1 MPNIT
6 DQLWELH
13 YDLLSETEAERLR
26 VRIAE
31 EPEIAQ
37 TYEEVKRS
45 ATQIA
50 KAASKT
56 PDKPLVFSVASL
68 SQERKNGP
76 KSAEFGNEPY
86 DEEKKTVSPPPEV
99 PEEITGSFSTVI
111 DTRTGNSVRL
121 KPHFLVDKTERERP
135 KVVHAHARPRTP
147 WNPFAIRFSSKY
159 LRSNRFLSV
168 CSILLLILTCTGFLQ
183 IRQNRL
189 QLTSRLIQI
198 NAVAPESLAR
208 ATQNT
213 LSVAVSDLSGN
224 PKQLP
229 VRVSLLSDSGEK
241 IAVYQEKTNAQ
252 GNLQLALE
260 NPPSLPESVFL
271 EITAGEKESARTVL
285 RRIPVTD
292 PPPLPAL
299 AVAGAVK
306 QTTESGAIAM
316 LHGFSG
322 GRPTESL
329 PEQNRFPQARRPNIA
344 PFYNNAQNALSPGMR
359 GQTRQMGAGMMGGMR
374 GGMDG
379 ASGGA
384 GAMGM
389 GGGMSGGMGGMGM
402 SGGMPMKVAEELK
415 KTEQSDAEAVPAT
428 LAASGDAF
436 ESEVSAEPLTMDIE
450 FLPEEK
456 DETQELPQE
465 PSVVEMKFEQYDFD
479 AAQPIQFQVRSRK
492 SNYPLIVMVSRQGL
506 PVAQIAAKTS
516 KSPEDFSTIIVPE
529 NESLTGLLQIALFD
543 PTSLPPQEL
552 ASDFVFRR
560 ASRFLK
566 VEKTETGVK
575 ITDEQGLPVAANLRL
590 TWWKGNVPPRKPSVL
605 PLLIDNYNQVQ
616 SEWELK
622 VAQQNPVYTEMLG
635 FFTIL
640 GIAGGIIVS
649 ITIAVLFLL
658 RRVSGYMPLVLA
670 VITGT
675 ISILFAVSLTH
686 EQQMLVFPAA
696 LTERAGQIPFA
707 DLPKSPSDITL
718 LSEDVEQ
725 QWFIESDEQG
735 ICPFPLFSQ
744 TDGPATL
751 QIEAYSDDNRA
762 GFARWTIPF

>member
-1 MPNIT
+1 MSNIT

-37 TYEEVKRS
+37 AYEEIKQS

-56 PDKPLVFSVASL
+56 PNQPLVFSVASL
-68 SQERKNGP
+68 TQEQKNGT
-76 KSAEFGNEPY
+76 KLNESY

-111 DTRTGNSVRL
+111 DTRPSSSARL
-121 KPHFLVDKTERERP
+121 KPHLMIDKAERERP
-135 KVVHAHARPRTP
+135 KVVQTHARSRTP
-147 WNPFAIRFSSKY
+147 WNPFAVRFSSKY

-168 CSILLLILTCTGFLQ
+168 CSILLLIITCTGFFQ

-198 NAVAPESLAR
+198 NAVAPENLAR

-292 PPPLPAL
+292 PPQSPAL
-299 AVAGAVK
+299 AVADAVK

-316 LHGFSG
+316 LHEFSG

-329 PEQNRFPQARRPNIA
+329 PEQNQFPQARRPDIA

-389 GGGMSGGMGGMGM
+389 SGGMDMGGGMGGMG
-402 SGGMPMKVAEELK
+402 GAMPMRSAEKVKKAE
-415 KTEQSDAEAVPAT
+415 QPDAEAVPEA
-428 LAASGDAF
+428 LAASADAF
-436 ESEVSAEPLTMDIE
+436 ESEVSAEPLATDIE

-456 DETQELPQE
+456 DEAQDLPQE
-465 PSVVEMKFEQYDFD
+465 PPVVEMKFEQYDFD
-479 AAQPIQFQVRSRK
+479 AAQPIQFQFRSRK
-492 SNYPLIVMVSRQGL
+492 PSHPLVVMVSRQGV
-506 PVAQIAAKTS
+506 PVAQIAAKS
-516 KSPEDFSTIIVPE
+516 SEDFSTIIVPE

-543 PTSLPPQEL
+543 PASLPPQEL
-552 ASDFVFRR
+552 ASESVFRR

-566 VEKTETGVK
+566 VEKTENGVK
-575 ITDEQGLPVAANLRL
+575 ITDEQGMPVAANLRL
-590 TWWKGNVPPRKPSVL
+590 TIWKGDTPPREPSVL
-605 PLLIDNYNQVQ
+605 PLLIDNYNQIQ
-616 SEWELK
+616 SEWETK
-622 VAQQNPVYTEMLG
+622 ISQQNPVYTEMLG

-640 GIAGGIIVS
+640 GIAGGILVS
-649 ITIAVLFLL
+649 VSIAVLFLL
-658 RRVSGYMPLVLA
+658 RRVSGYVPLVLA

-675 ISILFAVSLTH
+675 MSILFAVSLTH
-686 EQQMLVFPAA
+686 E
-696 LTERAGQIPFA
+696 RQIPAFPTALSKQTEPTPLA
-707 DLPKSPSDITL
+707 DSSERPSDITP
-718 LSEDVEQ
+718 LSEDGEQ

-735 ICPFPLFSQ
+735 NCHFPQLPQ
-744 TDGPATL
+744 ADAPTTL

-762 GFARWTIPF
+762 GFARWTVPF

>member
-1 MPNIT
+1 MSNIT

-56 PDKPLVFSVASL
+56 PNQPLVFSVASL
-68 SQERKNGP
+68 TQEQKNGT
-76 KSAEFGNEPY
+76 KSNEPY

-111 DTRTGNSVRL
+111 DTRPSSSPRL
-121 KPHFLVDKTERERP
+121 KPHLLTDKAERERP
-135 KVVHAHARPRTP
+135 KVVQTHARSRTP
-147 WNPFAIRFSSKY
+147 WNPFAVRFSSKY

-168 CSILLLILTCTGFLQ
+168 CSILLLIITCTGFFQ
-183 IRQNRL
+183 IRHNRL

-198 NAVAPESLAR
+198 NAVAPENLAR

-213 LSVAVSDLSGN
+213 LSVAVSDLTGN

-229 VRVSLLSDSGEK
+229 VRVSLLSNSGEK

-292 PPPLPAL
+292 PPPSPAL
-299 AVAGAVK
+299 AVADAVK

-322 GRPTESL
+322 KMPTESL
-329 PEQNRFPQARRPNIA
+329 HEQNQFPQARRPNTA
-344 PFYNNAQNALSPGMR
+344 PFYSNAQNALSPAMR
-359 GQTRQMGAGMMGGMR
+359 GQTTQMGAGMMGGMR

-379 ASGGA
+379 TSGA

-389 GGGMSGGMGGMGM
+389 SGGMNMGGGMGGMG
-402 SGGMPMKVAEELK
+402 GAIPMKSAEELK
-415 KTEQSDAEAVPAT
+415 KAEQPDAETVPAI
-428 LAASGDAF
+428 LAASTDAF
-436 ESEVSAEPLTMDIE
+436 EPVTAAEPLATDIE
-450 FLPEEK
+450 FLPEGK
-456 DETQELPQE
+456 DESQDLPQE
-465 PSVVEMKFEQYDFD
+465 PPIVEMKFEQYDFD
-479 AAQPIQFQVRSRK
+479 ATQPIQFQVRSRK
-492 SNYPLIVMVSRQGL
+492 PDYPLAVMVSQQGV
-506 PVAQIAAKTS
+506 PVAQIAAKTP

-543 PTSLPPQEL
+543 PASLPPQEL
-552 ASDFVFRR
+552 ASESVFRR
-560 ASRFLK
+560 TNRFLK
-566 VEKTETGVK
+566 VEKTETGIK
-575 ITDEQGLPVAANLRL
+575 ITDEQGMPVAANLRL
-590 TWWKGNVPPRKPSVL
+590 TWWKGDVPPREPSVS
-605 PLLIDNYNQVQ
+605 PLLIDNYNQIQ
-616 SEWELK
+616 SEWESK
-622 VAQQNPVYTEMLG
+622 ASQQNTVYTEMLS

-640 GIAGGIIVS
+640 GIVGGILVSVS
-649 ITIAVLFLL
+649 IAILFLL
-658 RRVSGYMPLVLA
+658 RRVSGYVPLVLA

-675 ISILFAVSLTH
+675 MSILFAVSLTH
-686 EQQMLVFPAA
+686 ERQIPVFPTA
-696 LTERAGQIPFA
+696 LSKQTEQTPLA
-707 DLPKSPSDITL
+707 DSPERSNGITPL
-718 LSEDVEQ
+718 IENVEQ

-735 ICPFPLFSQ
+735 SCRIPAIPQ
-744 TDGPATL
+744 VDGPATL

-762 GFARWTIPF
+762 GYTRWTVPSVE